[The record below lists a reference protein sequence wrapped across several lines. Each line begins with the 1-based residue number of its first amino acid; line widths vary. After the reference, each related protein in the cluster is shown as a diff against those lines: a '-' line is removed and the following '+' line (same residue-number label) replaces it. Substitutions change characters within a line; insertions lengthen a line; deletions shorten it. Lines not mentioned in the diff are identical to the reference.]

1 MKLSERQKALL
12 SIVIERYVQDA
23 EPVGSALLSGDA
35 SFRALFGAV
44 SSATVRNELADLEE
58 MGLLT
63 QPHTSAGRVPTDA
76 GYRFY
81 VNEVLQPRPLR
92 SREKARIQA
101 MPGASSSVE
110 DALREATA
118 LLAQMTGYPAVATL
132 PSASL
137 DTMRQVQISAVP
149 PHRLLLVLLTQSGR
163 VENRLFEVGAEEIGS
178 STARLTAVANFL
190 NEQLGGRTL
199 SQVRALSF
207 EDVAAGLHDAG
218 TIALARRAWE
228 HARASV
234 GDLNDDRL
242 VVQGVVTLLD
252 EPEFSHI
259 EHARDALR
267 LFADAPGLCDVLAA
281 NMGAAQFQR
290 EGREGAHRGE
300 KRVALRGES
309 GAQTVVIGREHGQV
323 LEVSVP
329 SVERLSFVGIAY
341 GAGGEV
347 LGTVGVLGP
356 TRMKYGEALS
366 LVPALGARL
375 QQSIESL

>member
-1 MKLSERQKALL
+1 MNLSERQKALL
-12 SIVIERYVQDA
+12 SVVIERYVQDA
-23 EPVGSALLSGDA
+23 EPVGSAVLSGDA
-35 SFRALFGAV
+35 SFRALFGSV
-44 SSATVRNELADLEE
+44 SSATIRNELSDLEE
-58 MGLLT
+58 MGLLA

-81 VNEVLQPRPLR
+81 VNEMLRPRPLR

-101 MPGASSSVE
+101 MPTPPSVE
-110 DALREATA
+110 DALRDATA

-132 PSASL
+132 PSGTL
-137 DTMRQVQISAVP
+137 DTMRQVQISSVP

-178 STARLTAVANFL
+178 NEARLTAIANFL

-207 EDVAAGLHDAG
+207 EDISSGLHDAG

-234 GDLNDDRL
+234 GDLSDERL

-259 EHARDALR
+259 EHARGALR
-267 LFADAPGLCDVLAA
+267 LFADAPGLCDVLSA

-290 EGREGAHRGE
+290 EAREGDKRGD
-300 KRVALRGES
+300 

-375 QQSIESL
+375 RQSLESL

>member
-1 MKLSERQKALL
+1 MNLSERQKALL

-23 EPVGSALLSGDA
+23 EPVGSALLSGDV
-35 SFRALFGAV
+35 SFRALFGSV
-44 SSATVRNELADLEE
+44 SSATIRNELADLED
-58 MGLLT
+58 MGLLA

-81 VNEVLQPRPLR
+81 VNEMLQPRPLR

-101 MPGASSSVE
+101 MPAPPSVE
-110 DALREATA
+110 DALRDATA

-132 PSASL
+132 PSGTL
-137 DTMRQVQISAVP
+137 DTMRQVQISSVP

-178 STARLTAVANFL
+178 NASRLTAVANFL

-207 EDVAAGLHDAG
+207 EDISAGLHDAG

-234 GDLNDDRL
+234 GDLSDERL

-259 EHARDALR
+259 EHARAALR
-267 LFADAPGLCDVLAA
+267 LFGDAPGLCDVLAA

-290 EGREGAHRGE
+290 EGERRGSQRGE
-300 KRVALRGES
+300 AGQS
-309 GAQTVVIGREHGQV
+309 QTVVIGREHGQV

-375 QQSIESL
+375 RQSLESL

>member
-1 MKLSERQKALL
+1 MNLSERQKALL

-23 EPVGSALLSGDA
+23 EPVGSALLSGDG
-35 SFRALFGAV
+35 SFRALFGSV
-44 SSATVRNELADLEE
+44 SSATIRNELSDLEE
-58 MGLLT
+58 MGLLA

-101 MPGASSSVE
+101 MPQSSSSVE

-132 PSASL
+132 PSGKL
-137 DTMRQVQISAVP
+137 DTMRQVQISSVP

-163 VENRLFEVGAEEIGS
+163 VENRLFEVGADEIGS
-178 STARLTAVANFL
+178 NASRLTAVANFL

-207 EDVAAGLHDAG
+207 EEVSGGLHDAG

-234 GDLNDDRL
+234 GDLHDERL

-259 EHARDALR
+259 EHARAALR
-267 LFADAPGLCDVLAA
+267 LFGDAQGLCDVLSA

-290 EGREGAHRGE
+290 DAREGD
-300 KRVALRGES
+300 KRRES
-309 GAQTVVIGREHGQV
+309 GGVQTVVIGREHGQV

-375 QQSIESL
+375 RQSLESL

>member
-35 SFRALFGAV
+35 SFRALFGSV

-92 SREKARIQA
+92 TREKARIQA
-101 MPGASSSVE
+101 MPDAASSVE
-110 DALREATA
+110 DALRDATA

-132 PSASL
+132 PSGTL

-178 STARLTAVANFL
+178 NTARITSVANFL

-207 EDVAAGLHDAG
+207 EDISSGLHDAG

-234 GDLNDDRL
+234 GDLSDERL

-259 EHARDALR
+259 EHARAALR
-267 LFADAPGLCDVLAA
+267 LFADAPGLCDLLAA

-290 EGREGAHRGE
+290 EGEKKGAHRGE
-300 KRVALRGES
+300 KGGS
-309 GAQTVVIGREHGQV
+309 QTVVIGREHGQV

-375 QQSIESL
+375 RQSLESL

>member
-1 MKLSERQKALL
+1 MKLSERQKTLL
-12 SIVIERYVQDA
+12 SVVIERYVQDA
-23 EPVGSALLSGDA
+23 EPVGSAVLSNDA
-35 SFRALFGAV
+35 SFRALFGSV
-44 SSATVRNELADLEE
+44 SSATIRNELADLEE
-58 MGLLT
+58 MGLLA
-63 QPHTSAGRVPTDA
+63 QPHTSSGRVPTDA

-92 SREKARIQA
+92 SREKAQLQA
-101 MPGASSSVE
+101 MPSSSVE

-163 VENRLFEVGAEEIGS
+163 VENRLFEVGADDIGGNA
-178 STARLTAVANFL
+178 ARITSVANFL
-190 NEQLGGRTL
+190 NEQLRGRTL
-199 SQVRALSF
+199 SQVREISF
-207 EDVAAGLHDAG
+207 EDASAGLHDAG

-234 GDLNDDRL
+234 GDLHDERL

-252 EPEFSHI
+252 EPEFSEI
-259 EHARDALR
+259 EHARAALR
-267 LFADAPGLCDVLAA
+267 LFDNAAGLCNLLAA
-281 NMGAAQFQR
+281 NMSAAQFQR
-290 EGREGAHRGE
+290 EGSARDSSAKSERSSE
-300 KRVALRGES
+300 KTGT
-309 GAQTVVIGREHGQV
+309 QTIVIGREHGQV

-356 TRMKYGEALS
+356 TRMKYADMVS

-375 QQSIESL
+375 QRSLESL

>member
-1 MKLSERQKALL
+1 MKLSERQKALQ

-23 EPVGSALLSGDA
+23 EPVGSALLSGDV
-35 SFRALFGAV
+35 SFRALFGSV
-44 SSATVRNELADLEE
+44 SSATIRNELADLEE
-58 MGLLT
+58 MGLLA

-81 VNEVLQPRPLR
+81 VNEMLQPRPLR

-101 MPGASSSVE
+101 MPAPPSVE
-110 DALREATA
+110 DALRDATA

-132 PSASL
+132 PSGTL
-137 DTMRQVQISAVP
+137 DTMRQVQISSVP

-178 STARLTAVANFL
+178 NSTRLTAVANFL

-207 EDVAAGLHDAG
+207 EDISAGLHDAG

-234 GDLNDDRL
+234 GDLSDERL

-259 EHARDALR
+259 EHARAALR
-267 LFADAPGLCDVLAA
+267 LFGDAPGLCDVLAA

-290 EGREGAHRGE
+290 EGERRGSQRGE
-300 KRVALRGES
+300 VGQS
-309 GAQTVVIGREHGQV
+309 QTVVIGREHGQV

-375 QQSIESL
+375 RQSLESL

>member
-1 MKLSERQKALL
+1 MKLSERQKTLL
-12 SIVIERYVQDA
+12 SVVIERYVQDA
-23 EPVGSALLSGDA
+23 EPVGSAVLSNDA
-35 SFRALFGAV
+35 SFRALFGSV
-44 SSATVRNELADLEE
+44 SSATIRNELADLEE
-58 MGLLT
+58 MGLLA
-63 QPHTSAGRVPTDA
+63 QPHTSSGRVPTDA

-92 SREKARIQA
+92 SREKAQIQS
-101 MPGASSSVE
+101 MPTPSSSVE

-137 DTMRQVQISAVP
+137 DTMRQVQISPVP

-163 VENRLFEVGAEEIGS
+163 VENRLFEVGVDELSGNA
-178 STARLTAVANFL
+178 ARITSVANFL
-190 NEQLGGRTL
+190 NEQLRGRTL

-207 EDVAAGLHDAG
+207 EDVSAGLHDAG
-218 TIALARRAWE
+218 TITLAKRAWE

-234 GDLNDDRL
+234 GDLHDERL

-252 EPEFSHI
+252 EPEFSEI
-259 EHARDALR
+259 EHARAALR
-267 LFADAPGLCDVLAA
+267 LFDNASGLCELLSA
-281 NMGAAQFQR
+281 NMSASQFQHSDGSKPER
-290 EGREGAHRGE
+290 KNE
-300 KRVALRGES
+300 KRGT
-309 GAQTVVIGREHGQV
+309 QTIVIGREHGQV
-323 LEVSVP
+323 LELSVP

-356 TRMKYGEALS
+356 TRMKYADAVS

-375 QQSIESL
+375 QRSLESL

>member
-12 SIVIERYVQDA
+12 SVVIERYVQDA
-23 EPVGSALLSGDA
+23 EPVGSAVLAGDA
-35 SFRALFGAV
+35 SFRALFGSV
-44 SSATVRNELADLEE
+44 SSATIRNELSDLEE
-58 MGLLT
+58 MGLLA

-101 MPGASSSVE
+101 MPTSSSSVE

-132 PSASL
+132 PPASL
-137 DTMRQVQISAVP
+137 DTMRQVQISPVP

-163 VENRLFEVGAEEIGS
+163 VENRLFEVGADEIGEQ
-178 STARLTAVANFL
+178 STRINTVANFL
-190 NEQLGGRTL
+190 NEQLQGRTL
-199 SQVRALSF
+199 SQVRALAF
-207 EDVAAGLHDAG
+207 EDVASGLHDAG

-234 GDLNDDRL
+234 GDLHDERL

-259 EHARDALR
+259 EHARGALR
-267 LFADAPGLCDVLAA
+267 LFADGSGLCDVLSA

-290 EGREGAHRGE
+290 EGERGSE
-300 KRVALRGES
+300 AGD
-309 GAQTVVIGREHGQV
+309 AQTVVIGREHGQV
-323 LEVSVP
+323 LEISVP

-375 QQSIESL
+375 RQSLESL